1 MKNTKKQLVEM
12 VEELNE
18 LMKDAISCKKLVDD
32 LMNKTKGFDEWA
44 APDDCDGNIVKYVIY
59 LEEEIEE
66 LEGQLIWFKRDADEM
81 CKVYGYADDLWRENP
96 ELPKIC
102 AHEPHEILQC
112 LKKLKALPS
121 ELVKWN
127 KELREE
133 IDFVS
138 DGVVRELIPLEQEIK
153 KLKKTNDELNV
164 HLEKAQKENEE
175 LKEQGKKDVEKA
187 YLETQY
193 HTWRDEQ
200 IDRWGS
206 PDPDAECEYLNLY
219 SNNQQLIKEIF
230 DEIYSD
236 PTERNLSYNVETRT
250 YDELSKYEKE
260 DSEWVWGY
268 GAHKKDNEYVIN
280 ISGGGDGVSPNGF
293 EDWVI
298 KKIANDKLG
307 YYIRHGGQ
315 IPDAL
320 QVGKKL
326 VSCPDGNYVSFQDTD
341 YELCEDADGN
351 QEADFEW
358 LEYELSVIEED

>member
-164 HLEKAQKENEE
+164 
-175 LKEQGKKDVEKA
+175 
-187 YLETQY
+187 
-193 HTWRDEQ
+193 
-200 IDRWGS
+200 
-206 PDPDAECEYLNLY
+206 
-219 SNNQQLIKEIF
+219 
-230 DEIYSD
+230 
-236 PTERNLSYNVETRT
+236 
-250 YDELSKYEKE
+250 
-260 DSEWVWGY
+260 
-268 GAHKKDNEYVIN
+268 
-280 ISGGGDGVSPNGF
+280 
-293 EDWVI
+293 
-298 KKIANDKLG
+298 
-307 YYIRHGGQ
+307 
-315 IPDAL
+315 
-320 QVGKKL
+320 
-326 VSCPDGNYVSFQDTD
+326 
-341 YELCEDADGN
+341 
-351 QEADFEW
+351 
-358 LEYELSVIEED
+358 

>member
-44 APDDCDGNIVKYVIY
+44 APDDCDGNVVKYVIH
-59 LEEEIEE
+59 LEE
-66 LEGQLIWFKRDADEM
+66 
-81 CKVYGYADDLWRENP
+81 
-96 ELPKIC
+96 
-102 AHEPHEILQC
+102 
-112 LKKLKALPS
+112 
-121 ELVKWN
+121 
-127 KELREE
+127 
-133 IDFVS
+133 
-138 DGVVRELIPLEQEIK
+138 EIK
-153 KLKKTNDELNV
+153 KLKEEHQEQIEFYKFVPPSACPSKMYPDPENRPTKDEFIVRLCDDYGKMKTEIKGYQDLEQEL
-164 HLEKAQKENEE
+164 LKKIEE
-175 LKEQGKKDVEKA
+175 LKEQGKKDLEQA
-187 YLETQY
+187 YLETQF
-193 HTWRDEQ
+193 HTWRDEYLS
-200 IDRWGS
+200 RGGHN
-206 PDPDAECEYLNLY
+206 DANDECEYLNLY
-219 SNNQQLIKEIF
+219 SDNQQLIKEIF

-236 PTERNLSYNVETRT
+236 HTERDLSYNVETRT

-315 IPDAL
+315 IVDAL

-341 YELCEDADGN
+341 YELCENADGD